1 MGASRNENTR
11 SAMVTHEYT
20 PVSED
25 EYLRLEA
32 RSPVRHEYV
41 NGELFAMTGGTLRHN
56 AIAGNLFAALR
67 AHLRHTPCRPFV
79 NDVRVQVK
87 KQNAFYYP
95 DVVVSCGPGMHALD
109 IESSTVFDP
118 LLIVEVL
125 SVTTEA
131 TDRREKLLAYR
142 TLPSL
147 VEYVLVSQDRARV
160 EIYRRRGDIH
170 WERIEFSAGE
180 PVRFDSVDLT
190 LAMCDIY
197 EGIPIDS

>member
-1 MGASRNENTR
+1 
-11 SAMVTHEYT
+11 MVTHEYT

-25 EYLRLEA
+25 EYLRLES

-41 NGELFAMTGGTLRHN
+41 NGELFAVTGGTLRHN
-56 AIAGNLFAALR
+56 AIALNIAAALR
-67 AHLRHTPCRPFV
+67 SHLRSTPCRAFV

-147 VEYVLVSQDRARV
+147 AEYVLVSQDRARV

-170 WERIEFSAGE
+170 WELTEFSAGE
-180 PVRFDSVDLT
+180 PVRFDSVDLM
-190 LAMCDIY
+190 LPMRDIY